1 MRRMAYV
8 LFGALAA
15 MPATAL
21 GESLV
26 EGVWRTP
33 EQAEMTIAPC
43 EHGFCGT
50 LSKIVITEQH
60 TQAYGAAAESIEVEA
75 LTDLLNE
82 RPELRSRPML
92 GLNILTLRA
101 TDNPWYFE
109 GDIYNPGDG
118 KTYTGTI
125 EVQGPGSLKLKGC
138 AFYVLCQEQQWV
150 RVEDA
155 AVEP

>member
-1 MRRMAYV
+1 MRRTACV
-8 LFGALAA
+8 LLGLATILPGSA
-15 MPATAL
+15 FAD
-21 GESLV
+21 SLV

-43 EHGFCGT
+43 NDGFCGK
-50 LSKIVITEQH
+50 LSRIVVTDDQ
-60 TQAYGAAAESIEVEA
+60 TAKYGVDASSLKVED
-75 LTDLLNE
+75 LTDMLNE
-82 RPELRSRPML
+82 KPELRGRPML
-92 GLNILTLRA
+92 GLNILTLKA

-109 GDIYNPGDG
+109 GEIYNPGDG

-125 EVQGPGSLKLKGC
+125 EVQGPDSLKLKGC

-155 AVEP
+155 AVQE